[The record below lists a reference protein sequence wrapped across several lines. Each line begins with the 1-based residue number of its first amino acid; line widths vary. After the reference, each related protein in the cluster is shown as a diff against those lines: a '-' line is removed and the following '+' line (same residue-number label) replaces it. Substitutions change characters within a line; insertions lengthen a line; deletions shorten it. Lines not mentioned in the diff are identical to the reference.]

1 MRKINKEFAEVMM
14 TKPEGRMIEQLTVSK
29 PQAHDRLYRAVAT
42 GPVSPVSTGPLFPS
56 PMACLA
62 SPVK

>member
-29 PQAHDRLYRAVAT
+29 PQAHDRPTSPLSRHRHMYMYMFTVYYN
-42 GPVSPVSTGPLFPS
+42 PV
-56 PMACLA
+56 
-62 SPVK
+62 